1 MQQKT
6 MLTTMFTTPIIR
18 PLLRGF
24 SRITL
29 KLLGWKVVGNMP
41 EDIKQCVLIAAPHT
55 TNWDMPLSLMIAF
68 SLKTQLHWVGKQSI
82 FKFPFGG
89 LMRWMGGIP
98 VDRSHANNMVNAT
111 IEKFKEFPELR
122 IMMAPEGTR
131 ARVTQWKSGF
141 YHIAH
146 GAQVPIVLAFVDYKN
161 KRGGIGKMF
170 TTSGDYEKDIIVI
183 REFYKPLYTPLDTP
197 LENSH

>member
-1 MQQKT
+1 
-6 MLTTMFTTPIIR
+6 MFTTPIIR
-18 PLLRGF
+18 SLLRGV
-24 SRITL
+24 SRGIL
-29 KLLGWKVVGNMP
+29 KLCGWKVLGNIP

-55 TNWDMPLSLMIAF
+55 SNWDMPLSLMIAF
-68 SLKTQLHWVGKQSI
+68 SLNTQLHWVGKQSI

-98 VDRSHANNMVNAT
+98 VDRSHTNNMVNAT
-111 IEKFKEFPELR
+111 IEKFKELPELR

-131 ARVTQWKSGF
+131 ARVTEWKSGF

-161 KRGGIGKMF
+161 KRGGIGKIF
-170 TTSGDYEKDIIVI
+170 VTSGDYEKDVSDI
-183 REFYKPLYTPLDTP
+183 REFYKPLYTS